1 MIRRISILSA
11 CLAIL
16 SIQGCGL
23 EPGLEDWEPGSGAA
37 QSQVI
42 APRTAC
48 ADRDPN
54 RRAFFGDLHVHTGV
68 SMDARIRGTSTT
80 PNDAYRFA
88 RGERIGLSPFDEAG
102 RPSRMAQIDRPLDFA
117 AVTDHAEWMA
127 ENSLCVD
134 QTSPAYETESCK
146 IFRAESTSL
155 LATVLGVKGFRAKIL
170 GVIDLNGRKAE
181 VCGEDN
187 GVCRERL
194 AGVWAENGRAAERYY
209 DRTAA
214 CEFTTFHAWEYSRST
229 RSTKIHRNIIL
240 RNEIGPELPF
250 SWIDTPNEKKLRA
263 RLRDLCLDSGSG
275 CDAIAIP
282 HNPNLSNGHQFA
294 ITYRE
299 LPLEEQVSEARLR
312 ARLEP
317 IVEMMQVKGESE
329 CRNGFL
335 GVVGEEDELCE
346 FEKIRDRQADV
357 DDCGD
362 GTGWGAQKGEG
373 CTSRVDYVRYALV
386 EGLREEERIGVNPFK
401 FGMIGSTDTHRST
414 PGAVEEKNFVG
425 KFEGDAK
432 ALLEIGDRKRPRIY
446 RNPGGLAGVY
456 SEENSR
462 DALFEAMKRRE
473 TFATSGTRITP
484 RFFGGW
490 SLSPDLCDSEDVV
503 AKGYAEGVAMGSDL
517 PRGHASGGADSEGP
531 SFLVSAL
538 QDPGTADR
546 AGTAL
551 QRIQVVKGWVG
562 EDGFFH
568 QKVIDV
574 AGDPNNGADVDL
586 NTCTPRGEGAGSLCS
601 VWQDPEFD
609 SSRSAV
615 YYARVVENPSC
626 RWSTWHCLALPKNE
640 RPDGCDDPRVPKTIQ
655 ERAWTSPIW
664 YMPTSAETG

>member
-1 MIRRISILSA
+1 MRSISIASA
-11 CLAIL
+11 CLVFL
-16 SIQGCGL
+16 YLLGCGID
-23 EPGLEDWEPGSGAA
+23 PGLEDWEPEGAA
-37 QSQVI
+37 AASQDI

-48 ADRDPN
+48 ADRDPL

-80 PNDAYRFA
+80 PDDAYRFA
-88 RGERIGLSPFDEAG
+88 RGERVGLSPFDSEG
-102 RPSRMAQIDRPLDFA
+102 HPSRMAQIDRPLDFA

-127 ENSLCVD
+127 ENSLCID
-134 QTSPAYETESCK
+134 ESSPVYETESCR
-146 IFRAESTSL
+146 IFRSESSTF
-155 LATVLGVKGFRAKIL
+155 LATLLGLKDFRAKVL
-170 GVIDLNGRKAE
+170 GVIDLNGRDEE

-187 GVCRERL
+187 RICRERL
-194 AGVWAENGRAAERYY
+194 SSVWAENGRAAERHY

-229 RSTKIHRNIIL
+229 NSTKIHRNIIL

-250 SWIDTPNEKKLRA
+250 SWIDTPNETLLRA

-294 ITYRE
+294 VTYRE
-299 LPLEEQVSEARLR
+299 LPLEEQVSAAKLR

-317 IVEMMQVKGESE
+317 VVEMMQVKGESE
-329 CRNGFL
+329 CRNGFS
-335 GVVGEEDELCE
+335 GVIGEEDELCE
-346 FEKIRDRQADV
+346 FEKIRDRQGDLA
-357 DDCGD
+357 DCGD
-362 GTGWGAQKGEG
+362 GTGWGAQKGKG

-386 EGLREEERIGVNPFK
+386 EGLREEDRIGVNPFK

-414 PGAVEEKNFVG
+414 PGAVDERDFVG
-425 KFEGDAK
+425 KYDGSPQE
-432 ALLEIGDRKRPRIY
+432 LLKIADKKRPRIY

-456 SEENSR
+456 AEENSR
-462 DALFEAMKRRE
+462 DALFDAMKRRE

-490 SLSPDLCDSEDVV
+490 SLSPDLCESEDLV
-503 AKGYAEGVAMGSDL
+503 ARGYAEGVAMGSDL
-517 PRGHASGGADSEGP
+517 PNSGSASSGP
-531 SFLVSAL
+531 AFLVSAM
-538 QDPGTADR
+538 QDPGTEGR

-562 EDGFFH
+562 DDGHIH

-586 NTCTPRGEGAGSLCS
+586 NTCSPRGAGASALCS
-601 VWQDPEFD
+601 VWRDPEFD
-609 SSRSAV
+609 SSKSAV

-626 RWSTWHCLALPKNE
+626 RWSTWHCLALPEGE

-655 ERAWTSPIW
+655 ERAWTAPIW
-664 YMPTSAETG
+664 YTPASPEAG